1 MQSGMS
7 YRREIDGLRACA
19 VVPVVLFHLNA
30 GWLPGGFLG
39 VDVFF
44 VISGF
49 LITRILLREIEAG
62 TFSFTEFMVRR
73 VLRIVPAL
81 LTMIVATLVVTW
93 FFVFRPDQ
101 PTIGRQAVAALLSVA
116 NVYFWRTTGNYW
128 GPQAEQSPLL
138 HTWSLSVE
146 EQFYLVTP
154 LCLWILH
161 RVAPQRLR
169 PAILAAT
176 LASFGL
182 FLFGLATGR
191 VTSTFYLLHAR
202 AWELGA
208 GCCLAAFLPPDHQ
221 IRSERAPW
229 RDAVGLLGLGL
240 IFASFVLAPW
250 AGTGLNW
257 MASLTV
263 VGPALVLAFAQS
275 GPCHWLLTRQPLTWL
290 GKASYSI
297 YLWHWPVIV
306 LSKLGGRMSSTWLLC
321 IPILLLGALSYYL
334 VEMPSRRNRRLL
346 PAIAG
351 GYALAVCLAFAVT
364 QSNTHYDTSDFGKP
378 MVTLVSYGLRGPS
391 SLSGLKSDPFLD
403 MMRMS
408 YEMPDRVRSAD
419 EFLQG
424 GLILGPEGTPRI
436 VVLGDSHGCMW
447 ASAIRT
453 VIETRGITTSFQVA
467 VGIKPFIDLPIGR
480 CRQYSPFTPQENI
493 DFDKA
498 RMAWIARWKPDL
510 VIIGSRWSL
519 SLESDAA
526 PLLEFLESHA
536 GHVLLVEQPPE
547 LDLGEGCSAIQWL
560 CYQGVRPRDGV
571 RHYLPAGDTEAY
583 ERGRIAARNLA
594 KRYRNV
600 TVMPTYDLYAGGADG
615 HETLALDG
623 KDMVYFDDDHLTD
636 YGAQLAAPRFEAII
650 SDLVPSEPIDPLPK
664 S

>member
-1 MQSGMS
+1 MQSGTS

-19 VVPVVLFHLNA
+19 VVPVVLFHLGA

-49 LITRILLREIEAG
+49 LITRILLRDIEAG

-73 VLRIVPAL
+73 ILRIVPAM
-81 LTMIVATLVVTW
+81 LTMIVATLAVTW

-101 PTIGRQAVAALLSVA
+101 PGIGGQAVAALLSVA
-116 NVYFWRTTGNYW
+116 NIYFWRTTGNYW

-146 EQFYLVTP
+146 EQFYLVAP
-154 LCLWILH
+154 LCFWMVH

-169 PAILAAT
+169 PAILVAT

-182 FLFGLATGR
+182 FLYSLAVGR
-191 VTSTFYLLHAR
+191 LTSTFYLLPTR

-208 GCCLAAFLPPDHQ
+208 GCCLAAFLPPDRQ
-221 IRSERAPW
+221 VQSKRAPW
-229 RDAVGLLGLGL
+229 RDTAGLFGLGL
-240 IFASFVLAPW
+240 ILATFVLAPW
-250 AGTGLNW
+250 AGKNLNW

-263 VGPALVLAFAQS
+263 VGSALVLAFAQA

-306 LSKLGGRMSSTWLLC
+306 LAELLGRKATPWLLC
-321 IPILLLGALSYYL
+321 IPILLLGALSYCL
-334 VEMPSRRNRRLL
+334 VETPSRRNRRLL
-346 PAIAG
+346 PVIAG
-351 GYALAVCLAFAVT
+351 GYALAICLAVAVAR
-364 QSNTHYDTSDFGKP
+364 SNGHYDTSAFGRP
-378 MVTLVSYGLRGPS
+378 TVTLVSYGLRGPRWV
-391 SLSGLKSDPFLD
+391 SDRVSDRFWD
-403 MMRMS
+403 SMRIS
-408 YEMPDRVRSAD
+408 YEVPDRVRPAD
-419 EFLQG
+419 EYVQG
-424 GLILGPEGTPRI
+424 GLIFGPEGTPRV

-453 VIETRGITTSFQVA
+453 VIERRGITTSFQA
-467 VGIKPFIDLPIGR
+467 AGATKPFIDLPAGSR
-480 CRQYSPFTPQENI
+480 WQHAPFTPQENI

-510 VIIGSRWSL
+510 VIVNALWSA
-519 SLESDAA
+519 SLESDAV

-547 LDLGEGCSAIQWL
+547 LDIGDRRSAIQWL

-571 RHYLPAGDTEAY
+571 RHYLPASDTEAY
-583 ERGRIAARNLA
+583 ERGRSALRNLV

-600 TVMPTYDLYAGGADG
+600 TVMPTHDLYAGGADG
-615 HETLALDG
+615 HEALVLDG
-623 KDMVYFDDDHLTD
+623 KNVVYFDDDHLTD
-636 YGAQLAAPRFEAII
+636 YGAQLAAPRFEAVI
-650 SDLVPSEPIDPLPK
+650 SDLVPAEPVTP
-664 S
+664 

>member
-1 MQSGMS
+1 MQSGTS

-19 VVPVVLFHLNA
+19 VVPVVLFHLGA
-30 GWLPGGFLG
+30 DWLPGGFLG

-49 LITRILLREIEAG
+49 LITRILLREIGGG
-62 TFSFTEFMVRR
+62 TLSFTEFMVRR
-73 VLRIVPAL
+73 ILRIMPAL
-81 LTMIVATLVVTW
+81 LAMIVATLVMTW

-146 EQFYLVTP
+146 EQFYLVAP
-154 LCLWILH
+154 LCFWMVH
-161 RVAPQRLR
+161 RIAPQRLR

-176 LASFGL
+176 LASFVL

-191 VTSTFYLLHAR
+191 LPSTFYLLPTR
-202 AWELGA
+202 VWELGA

-221 IRSERAPW
+221 IQSERALW
-229 RDAVGLLGLGL
+229 RDAAGLLGLGVIL
-240 IFASFVLAPW
+240 ATFVLSPW

-257 MASLTV
+257 MATLTV
-263 VGPALVLAFAQS
+263 VGTALVLAFAQT

-306 LSKLGGRMSSTWLLC
+306 LSKLDGRMSSIWLLC
-321 IPILLLGALSYYL
+321 IPILVLGALSYEL
-334 VEMPSRRNRRLL
+334 VEQPSRRNRRLL
-346 PAIAG
+346 PVIAG
-351 GYALAVCLAFAVT
+351 GYALAIGLALAVA
-364 QSNTHYDTSDFGKP
+364 QSNRHYDTSAFGRP
-378 MVTLVSYGLRGPS
+378 TLTLDSYGLHGPRWA
-391 SLSGLKSDPFLD
+391 SDPEFD
-403 MMRMS
+403 RFWDSMRIS
-408 YEMPDRVRSAD
+408 YEVADRVRPAD
-419 EFLQG
+419 EYVQG
-424 GLILGPEGTPRI
+424 GLIFGPEGTPRV

-453 VIETRGITTSFQVA
+453 VIERRGITTSFQA
-467 VGIKPFIDLPIGR
+467 AEATQPFIDLPVDRIRAGV
-480 CRQYSPFTPQENI
+480 FTAQERI

-510 VIIGSRWSL
+510 VIVSALWSA
-519 SLESDAA
+519 SLERDAV

-547 LDLGEGCSAIQWL
+547 LDIVDRRSAVQWL

-583 ERGRIAARNLA
+583 ERGRTALRNLA
-594 KRYRNV
+594 KRYQNV
-600 TVMPTYDLYAGGADG
+600 TVMPTHDLYTGGADG
-615 HETLALDG
+615 HEALVLDG
-623 KDMVYFDDDHLTD
+623 KNMVYLDDDHLTD

-650 SDLVPSEPIDPLPK
+650 SDLVPVEPSTP
-664 S
+664 

>member
-1 MQSGMS
+1 MQSGTS

-19 VVPVVLFHLNA
+19 VVPVVLFHLGA

-49 LITRILLREIEAG
+49 LITRILLRDIEAG
-62 TFSFTEFMVRR
+62 AFSFSEFMVRR
-73 VLRIVPAL
+73 ILRILPAM
-81 LTMIVATLVVTW
+81 LTMIVATLAVTW

-101 PTIGRQAVAALLSVA
+101 PGIGSQAVAALLSVA

-146 EQFYLVTP
+146 EQFYLVAP
-154 LCLWILH
+154 LCFWMVH

-182 FLFGLATGR
+182 FLYSLAVGR
-191 VTSTFYLLHAR
+191 LTSTFYPLPTR

-208 GCCLAAFLPPDHQ
+208 GCCLAGFLPLERRLQ
-221 IRSERAPW
+221 SERTPW
-229 RDAVGLLGLGL
+229 RDTAGLVGLGL
-240 IFASFVLAPW
+240 ILATFVFAPW

-263 VGPALVLAFAQS
+263 VGSVLVLAFAQV

-306 LSKLGGRMSSTWLLC
+306 LSKLGGRVSSIWLLC
-321 IPILLLGALSYYL
+321 LPILLLGALSYYL
-334 VEMPSRRNRRLL
+334 VETPSRRNRRLL
-346 PAIAG
+346 PVIAG
-351 GYALAVCLAFAVT
+351 GYALAVGLAFAVT
-364 QSNTHYDTSDFGKP
+364 QSNMHYDTSAFARPKV
-378 MVTLVSYGLRGPS
+378 MQVSYGLRGS
-391 SLSGLKSDPFLD
+391 RSLSGTKSNTVLD
-403 MMRMS
+403 MMRIS
-408 YEMPDRVRSAD
+408 YEVPDRVRPAD

-447 ASAIRT
+447 APAIRT
-453 VIETRGITTSFQVA
+453 VIETRGITTSFQA
-467 VGIKPFIDLPIGR
+467 AGSTQPFIDLPVDR
-480 CRQYSPFTPQENI
+480 RWQHTSFTPQENI

-510 VIIGSRWSL
+510 VIVSALWSA
-519 SLESDAA
+519 SLESDAD

-547 LDLGEGCSAIQWL
+547 LDLVNCRSVMQWL
-560 CYQGVRPRDGV
+560 CHQGVRPRDGV

-583 ERGRIAARNLA
+583 ERGRTALRSLA

-600 TVMPTYDLYAGGADG
+600 TVMPTYDLYAGNADVR
-615 HETLALDG
+615 EVLVLDG
-623 KDMVYFDDDHLTD
+623 KNVVYMDDDHLTD
-636 YGAQLAAPRFEAII
+636 YGAHLAQQRFDAII
-650 SDLVPSEPIDPLPK
+650 ADVMPVEPIEP
-664 S
+664 

>member
-1 MQSGMS
+1 MQSGTS

-19 VVPVVLFHLNA
+19 VVPVVLFHLGA

-49 LITRILLREIEAG
+49 LITRILLRDIEAG

-73 VLRIVPAL
+73 ILRIVPAM
-81 LTMIVATLVVTW
+81 LTMIVATLAVTW

-101 PTIGRQAVAALLSVA
+101 PGIGGQAVAALLSVA
-116 NVYFWRTTGNYW
+116 NIYFWRTTGNYW

-146 EQFYLVTP
+146 EQFYLVAP
-154 LCLWILH
+154 LCFWMVH

-169 PAILAAT
+169 PAILVAT
-176 LASFGL
+176 IASFGL
-182 FLFGLATGR
+182 FLYSLAVGR
-191 VTSTFYLLHAR
+191 LTSTFYLLPTR

-208 GCCLAAFLPPDHQ
+208 GCCLAAFLPPDRQ
-221 IRSERAPW
+221 VQSKRAPW
-229 RDAVGLLGLGL
+229 RDTAGLFGLGL
-240 IFASFVLAPW
+240 ILATFVLAPW
-250 AGTGLNW
+250 AGKNLNW

-263 VGPALVLAFAQS
+263 VGSALVLAFAQA

-306 LSKLGGRMSSTWLLC
+306 LAELLGRKATPWLLC
-321 IPILLLGALSYYL
+321 IPILLLGALSYCL
-334 VEMPSRRNRRLL
+334 VETPSRRNRRLL
-346 PAIAG
+346 PVIAG
-351 GYALAVCLAFAVT
+351 GYALAICLAVAVAR
-364 QSNTHYDTSDFGKP
+364 SNGHYDTSAFGRP
-378 MVTLVSYGLRGPS
+378 TVTLVSYGLRGPRWV
-391 SLSGLKSDPFLD
+391 SDRVSDRFWD
-403 MMRMS
+403 SMRIS
-408 YEMPDRVRSAD
+408 YEVPDRVRPAD
-419 EFLQG
+419 EYVQG
-424 GLILGPEGTPRI
+424 GLIFGPEGTPRV

-453 VIETRGITTSFQVA
+453 VIERRGITTSFQA
-467 VGIKPFIDLPIGR
+467 AGATKPFIDLPAGSR
-480 CRQYSPFTPQENI
+480 WQHAPFTPQENI

-510 VIIGSRWSL
+510 VIVNALWSA
-519 SLESDAA
+519 SLESDAV

-547 LDLGEGCSAIQWL
+547 LDIGDRRSAIQWL

-571 RHYLPAGDTEAY
+571 RHYLPASDTEAY
-583 ERGRIAARNLA
+583 ERGRSALRNLV

-600 TVMPTYDLYAGGADG
+600 TVMPTHDLYAGGADG
-615 HETLALDG
+615 HEALVLDG
-623 KDMVYFDDDHLTD
+623 KNVVYFDDDHLTD
-636 YGAQLAAPRFEAII
+636 YGAQLAAPRFEAVI
-650 SDLVPSEPIDPLPK
+650 SDLVPAEPVTP
-664 S
+664 

>member
-1 MQSGMS
+1 MQSGTS

-19 VVPVVLFHLNA
+19 VVPVVLFHLGV

-49 LITRILLREIEAG
+49 LITRILLRDIEAG

-73 VLRIVPAL
+73 ILRIVPAM
-81 LTMIVATLVVTW
+81 LTMIVATLAVTW

-101 PTIGRQAVAALLSVA
+101 PGIGGQAVAALLSVA
-116 NVYFWRTTGNYW
+116 NIYFWRTTGNYW

-146 EQFYLVTP
+146 EQFYLVAP
-154 LCLWILH
+154 LCFWMVH

-169 PAILAAT
+169 PAILVAT

-182 FLFGLATGR
+182 FLYSLAVGR
-191 VTSTFYLLHAR
+191 LTSTFYLLPTR

-208 GCCLAAFLPPDHQ
+208 GCCLAAFLPPDRQ
-221 IRSERAPW
+221 VQSKRAPW
-229 RDAVGLLGLGL
+229 RDTAGLFGLGL
-240 IFASFVLAPW
+240 ILATFVLAPW
-250 AGTGLNW
+250 AGKNLNW

-263 VGPALVLAFAQS
+263 VGSALVLAFAQA

-306 LSKLGGRMSSTWLLC
+306 LAELLGRKATPWLLC
-321 IPILLLGALSYYL
+321 IPILLLGALSYCL
-334 VEMPSRRNRRLL
+334 VETPSRRNRRLL
-346 PAIAG
+346 PVIAG
-351 GYALAVCLAFAVT
+351 GYALAICLAVAVAR
-364 QSNTHYDTSDFGKP
+364 SNGHYDTSAFGRP
-378 MVTLVSYGLRGPS
+378 TVTLVSYGLRGPRWV
-391 SLSGLKSDPFLD
+391 SDRVSDRFWD
-403 MMRMS
+403 SMRIS
-408 YEMPDRVRSAD
+408 YEVPDRVRPAD
-419 EFLQG
+419 EYVQG
-424 GLILGPEGTPRI
+424 GLIFGPEGTPRV

-453 VIETRGITTSFQVA
+453 VIERRGITTSFQA
-467 VGIKPFIDLPIGR
+467 AGATKPFIDLPAGSR
-480 CRQYSPFTPQENI
+480 WQHAPFTPQENI

-510 VIIGSRWSL
+510 VIVNALWSA
-519 SLESDAA
+519 SLESDAV

-547 LDLGEGCSAIQWL
+547 LDIGDRRSAIQWL

-571 RHYLPAGDTEAY
+571 RHYLPASDTEAY
-583 ERGRIAARNLA
+583 ERGRSALRNLV

-600 TVMPTYDLYAGGADG
+600 TVMPTHDLYAGGADG
-615 HETLALDG
+615 HEALVLDG
-623 KDMVYFDDDHLTD
+623 KNVVYFDDDHLTD
-636 YGAQLAAPRFEAII
+636 YGAQLAAPRFEAVI
-650 SDLVPSEPIDPLPK
+650 SDLVPAEPVTP
-664 S
+664 

>member
-1 MQSGMS
+1 MQSGTS

-19 VVPVVLFHLNA
+19 VVPVVLFHLGA

-49 LITRILLREIEAG
+49 LITRILLRDIEAG

-73 VLRIVPAL
+73 ILRILPAM
-81 LTMIVATLVVTW
+81 LTMIVATLAVTW

-101 PTIGRQAVAALLSVA
+101 PGIGRQAVAALLSVA

-146 EQFYLVTP
+146 EQFYLVAP
-154 LCLWILH
+154 LCFWILH
-161 RVAPQRLR
+161 RVSPQRLR

-191 VTSTFYLLHAR
+191 LTPTFYLLPTR

-208 GCCLAAFLPPDHQ
+208 GCCLAAFLPPDHR

-229 RDAVGLLGLGL
+229 RDTAGLVGLGL
-240 IFASFVLAPW
+240 ILATFVLAPW

-263 VGPALVLAFAQS
+263 VGSALVLAFAQA

-306 LSKLGGRMSSTWLLC
+306 LAELLGRKATPWLLC
-321 IPILLLGALSYYL
+321 IPILLLGALSYCL
-334 VEMPSRRNRRLL
+334 VETPSRRNRRLL
-346 PAIAG
+346 PVIAG
-351 GYALAVCLAFAVT
+351 GYALAICLAVAVAR
-364 QSNTHYDTSDFGKP
+364 SNGHYDTSAFGRP
-378 MVTLVSYGLRGPS
+378 TVTLVSYGLRGPRWV
-391 SLSGLKSDPFLD
+391 SDRVSDRFWD
-403 MMRMS
+403 SMRIS
-408 YEMPDRVRSAD
+408 YEVPDRVRPAD
-419 EFLQG
+419 EYVQG
-424 GLILGPEGTPRI
+424 GLIFGPEGTPRV

-453 VIETRGITTSFQVA
+453 VIERRGITTSFQA
-467 VGIKPFIDLPIGR
+467 AGATKPFIDLPAGSR
-480 CRQYSPFTPQENI
+480 WQHAPFTPQENI

-510 VIIGSRWSL
+510 VIVNALWSA
-519 SLESDAA
+519 SLESDAV

-547 LDLGEGCSAIQWL
+547 LDIGDRRSAIQWL

-571 RHYLPAGDTEAY
+571 RHYLPASDTEAY
-583 ERGRIAARNLA
+583 ERGRSALRNLV

-600 TVMPTYDLYAGGADG
+600 TVMPTHDLYAGGADG
-615 HETLALDG
+615 HEALVLDG
-623 KDMVYFDDDHLTD
+623 KNVVYFDDDHLTD
-636 YGAQLAAPRFEAII
+636 YGAQLAAPRFEAVI
-650 SDLVPSEPIDPLPK
+650 SDLVPAEPVTP
-664 S
+664 

>member
-1 MQSGMS
+1 MQSGTS

-19 VVPVVLFHLNA
+19 VVPVVLFHLGA

-49 LITRILLREIEAG
+49 LITRILLRDIEAG

-73 VLRIVPAL
+73 ILRIVPAM
-81 LTMIVATLVVTW
+81 LTMIVATLAVTW

-101 PTIGRQAVAALLSVA
+101 PGIGGQAVAALLSVA
-116 NVYFWRTTGNYW
+116 NIYFWRTTGNYW

-146 EQFYLVTP
+146 EQFYLVAP
-154 LCLWILH
+154 LCFWILH

-169 PAILAAT
+169 PAILVAT

-182 FLFGLATGR
+182 FLYSLAVGR
-191 VTSTFYLLHAR
+191 LTSTFYLLPTR

-208 GCCLAAFLPPDHQ
+208 GCCLAAFLPPDRQ
-221 IRSERAPW
+221 VQSKRAPW
-229 RDAVGLLGLGL
+229 RDTAGLFGLGL
-240 IFASFVLAPW
+240 ILATFVLAPW
-250 AGTGLNW
+250 AGKNLNW

-263 VGPALVLAFAQS
+263 VGSALVLAFAQA

-306 LSKLGGRMSSTWLLC
+306 LAELLGRKATPWLLC
-321 IPILLLGALSYYL
+321 IPILLLGALSYCL
-334 VEMPSRRNRRLL
+334 VETPSRRNRRLL
-346 PAIAG
+346 PVIAG
-351 GYALAVCLAFAVT
+351 GYALAICLAVAVAR
-364 QSNTHYDTSDFGKP
+364 SNGHYDTSAFGRP
-378 MVTLVSYGLRGPS
+378 TVTLVSYGLRGPRWV
-391 SLSGLKSDPFLD
+391 SDRVSDRFWD
-403 MMRMS
+403 SMRIS
-408 YEMPDRVRSAD
+408 YEVPDRVRPAD
-419 EFLQG
+419 EYVQG
-424 GLILGPEGTPRI
+424 GLIFGPEGTPRV

-453 VIETRGITTSFQVA
+453 VIERRGITTSFQA
-467 VGIKPFIDLPIGR
+467 AGATKPFIDLPAGSR
-480 CRQYSPFTPQENI
+480 WQHAPFTPQENI

-510 VIIGSRWSL
+510 VIVNALWSA
-519 SLESDAA
+519 SLESDAV

-547 LDLGEGCSAIQWL
+547 LDIGDRRSAIQWL

-571 RHYLPAGDTEAY
+571 RHYLPASDTEAY
-583 ERGRIAARNLA
+583 ERGRSALRNLV

-600 TVMPTYDLYAGGADG
+600 TVMPTHDLYAGGADG
-615 HETLALDG
+615 HEALVLDG
-623 KDMVYFDDDHLTD
+623 KNVVYFDDDHLTD
-636 YGAQLAAPRFEAII
+636 YGAQLAAPRFEAVI
-650 SDLVPSEPIDPLPK
+650 SDLVPAEPVTP
-664 S
+664 

>member
-1 MQSGMS
+1 MQSGTS

-19 VVPVVLFHLNA
+19 VVPVVLFHLGA

-49 LITRILLREIEAG
+49 LITRILLRDIEAG

-73 VLRIVPAL
+73 ILRIVPAM
-81 LTMIVATLVVTW
+81 LTMIVATLAVTW

-101 PTIGRQAVAALLSVA
+101 PGIGRQAVAALLSVA

-146 EQFYLVTP
+146 EQFYLVAP
-154 LCLWILH
+154 LCFWILH
-161 RVAPQRLR
+161 RVSPQRLR

-191 VTSTFYLLHAR
+191 LTPTFYLLPTR

-208 GCCLAAFLPPDHQ
+208 GCCLAAFLPPDRQ
-221 IRSERAPW
+221 VQSKRAPW
-229 RDAVGLLGLGL
+229 RDTAGLFGLGL
-240 IFASFVLAPW
+240 ILATFVLAPW
-250 AGTGLNW
+250 AGKNLNW

-263 VGPALVLAFAQS
+263 VGSALVLAFAQA

-306 LSKLGGRMSSTWLLC
+306 LAELLGRKATPWLLC
-321 IPILLLGALSYYL
+321 IPILLLGALSYCL
-334 VEMPSRRNRRLL
+334 VETPSRRNRRLL
-346 PAIAG
+346 PVIAG
-351 GYALAVCLAFAVT
+351 GYALAICLAVAVAR
-364 QSNTHYDTSDFGKP
+364 SNGHYDTSAFGRP
-378 MVTLVSYGLRGPS
+378 TVTLVSYGLRGPRWV
-391 SLSGLKSDPFLD
+391 SDRVSDRFWD
-403 MMRMS
+403 SMRIS
-408 YEMPDRVRSAD
+408 YEVPDRVRPAD
-419 EFLQG
+419 EYVQG
-424 GLILGPEGTPRI
+424 GLIFGPEGTPRV

-453 VIETRGITTSFQVA
+453 VIERRGITTSFQA
-467 VGIKPFIDLPIGR
+467 AGATKPFIDLPAGSR
-480 CRQYSPFTPQENI
+480 WQHAPFTPQENI

-510 VIIGSRWSL
+510 VIVNALWSA
-519 SLESDAA
+519 SLESDAV

-547 LDLGEGCSAIQWL
+547 LDIGDRRSAIQWL

-571 RHYLPAGDTEAY
+571 RHYLPASDTEAY
-583 ERGRIAARNLA
+583 ERGRSALRNLV

-600 TVMPTYDLYAGGADG
+600 TVMPTHDLYAGGADG
-615 HETLALDG
+615 HEALVLDG
-623 KDMVYFDDDHLTD
+623 KNVVYFDDDHLTD
-636 YGAQLAAPRFEAII
+636 YGAQLAAPRFEAVI
-650 SDLVPSEPIDPLPK
+650 SDLVPAEPVTP
-664 S
+664 

>member
-1 MQSGMS
+1 MQSGTS

-19 VVPVVLFHLNA
+19 VVPVVLFHLGA

-49 LITRILLREIEAG
+49 LITRILLRDIEAG

-73 VLRIVPAL
+73 ILRILPAM
-81 LTMIVATLVVTW
+81 LTMIVATLAVTW

-101 PTIGRQAVAALLSVA
+101 PGIGRQAVAALLSVA

-146 EQFYLVTP
+146 EQFYLVAP
-154 LCLWILH
+154 LCFWMVH

-169 PAILAAT
+169 PAILVAT

-182 FLFGLATGR
+182 FLYSLAVGR
-191 VTSTFYLLHAR
+191 LTSTFYLLPTR

-208 GCCLAAFLPPDHQ
+208 GCCLAAFLPPDRQ
-221 IRSERAPW
+221 VQSKRAPW
-229 RDAVGLLGLGL
+229 RDTAGLFGLGL
-240 IFASFVLAPW
+240 ILATFVLAPW
-250 AGTGLNW
+250 AGKNLNW

-263 VGPALVLAFAQS
+263 VGSALVLAFAQA

-306 LSKLGGRMSSTWLLC
+306 LAELLGRKATPWLLC
-321 IPILLLGALSYYL
+321 IPILLLGALSYCL
-334 VEMPSRRNRRLL
+334 VETPSRRNRRLL
-346 PAIAG
+346 PVIAG
-351 GYALAVCLAFAVT
+351 GYALAICLAVAVAR
-364 QSNTHYDTSDFGKP
+364 SNGHYDTSAFGRP
-378 MVTLVSYGLRGPS
+378 TVTLVSYGLRGPRWV
-391 SLSGLKSDPFLD
+391 SDRVSDRFWD
-403 MMRMS
+403 SMRIS
-408 YEMPDRVRSAD
+408 YEVPDRVRPAD
-419 EFLQG
+419 EYVQG
-424 GLILGPEGTPRI
+424 GLIFGPEGTPRV

-453 VIETRGITTSFQVA
+453 VIERRGITTSFQA
-467 VGIKPFIDLPIGR
+467 AGATKPFIDLPAGSR
-480 CRQYSPFTPQENI
+480 WQHAPFTPQENI

-510 VIIGSRWSL
+510 VIVNALWSA
-519 SLESDAA
+519 SLESDAV

-547 LDLGEGCSAIQWL
+547 LDIGDRRSAIQWL

-571 RHYLPAGDTEAY
+571 RHYLPASDTEAY
-583 ERGRIAARNLA
+583 ERGRSALRNLV

-600 TVMPTYDLYAGGADG
+600 TVMPTHDLYAGGADG
-615 HETLALDG
+615 HEALVLDG
-623 KDMVYFDDDHLTD
+623 KNVVYFDDDHLTD
-636 YGAQLAAPRFEAII
+636 YGAQLAAPRFEAVI
-650 SDLVPSEPIDPLPK
+650 SDLVPAEPVTP
-664 S
+664 

>member
-1 MQSGMS
+1 MQSGTS

-19 VVPVVLFHLNA
+19 VVPVVLFHLGA

-49 LITRILLREIEAG
+49 LITRILLRDIEAG

-73 VLRIVPAL
+73 ILRILPAM
-81 LTMIVATLVVTW
+81 LTMIGATLAVTW

-101 PTIGRQAVAALLSVA
+101 PTIGSQAVAALLSVA

-146 EQFYLVTP
+146 EQFYLVAP
-154 LCLWILH
+154 LCFWMVH

-169 PAILAAT
+169 PAILVAT

-182 FLFGLATGR
+182 FLYSLAVGR
-191 VTSTFYLLHAR
+191 LTSTFYLLPTR

-208 GCCLAAFLPPDHQ
+208 GCCLAGFLPLERRLQ
-221 IRSERAPW
+221 SERTPW
-229 RDAVGLLGLGL
+229 RDTAGLVGLGL
-240 IFASFVLAPW
+240 ILATFVFAPW

-263 VGPALVLAFAQS
+263 VGSVLVLAFAQA

-306 LSKLGGRMSSTWLLC
+306 LAELLGRKATPWLLC
-321 IPILLLGALSYYL
+321 IPILLLGALSYCL
-334 VEMPSRRNRRLL
+334 VETPSRRNRRLL
-346 PAIAG
+346 PVIAG
-351 GYALAVCLAFAVT
+351 GYALAICLAVAVAR
-364 QSNTHYDTSDFGKP
+364 SNGHYDTSAFGRP
-378 MVTLVSYGLRGPS
+378 TVTLVSYGLRGPRWV
-391 SLSGLKSDPFLD
+391 SDRVSDRFWD
-403 MMRMS
+403 SMRIS
-408 YEMPDRVRSAD
+408 YEVPDRVRPAD
-419 EFLQG
+419 EYVQG
-424 GLILGPEGTPRI
+424 GLIFGPEGTPRV

-453 VIETRGITTSFQVA
+453 VIERRGITTSFQA
-467 VGIKPFIDLPIGR
+467 AGATKPFIDLPAGSR
-480 CRQYSPFTPQENI
+480 WQHAPFTPQENI

-510 VIIGSRWSL
+510 VIVNALWSA
-519 SLESDAA
+519 SLESDAV

-547 LDLGEGCSAIQWL
+547 LDIGDRRSAIQWL

-571 RHYLPAGDTEAY
+571 RHYLPASDTEAY
-583 ERGRIAARNLA
+583 ERGRSALRNLV

-600 TVMPTYDLYAGGADG
+600 TVMPTHDLYAGGADG
-615 HETLALDG
+615 HEALVLDG
-623 KDMVYFDDDHLTD
+623 KNVVYFDDDHLTD
-636 YGAQLAAPRFEAII
+636 YGAQLAAPRFEAVI
-650 SDLVPSEPIDPLPK
+650 SDLVPAEPVTP
-664 S
+664 

>member
-1 MQSGMS
+1 MQSGTS

-19 VVPVVLFHLNA
+19 VVPVVLFHLGA

-49 LITRILLREIEAG
+49 LITRILLRDIEAG

-73 VLRIVPAL
+73 ILRIVPAL

-146 EQFYLVTP
+146 EQFYLVAP
-154 LCLWILH
+154 LCFWMVH

-176 LASFGL
+176 IASFGL
-182 FLFGLATGR
+182 FLYSLAVGR
-191 VTSTFYLLHAR
+191 LTSTFYLLPTR

-208 GCCLAAFLPPDHQ
+208 GCCLAAFLPPDHR

-229 RDAVGLLGLGL
+229 RDTVGLLGLGL
-240 IFASFVLAPW
+240 ILATFVLAPW
-250 AGTGLNW
+250 AGPNLNW

-263 VGPALVLAFAQS
+263 AGTVLVLAFAQA

-306 LSKLGGRMSSTWLLC
+306 LSKLDGRAASLWLLC
-321 IPILLLGALSYYL
+321 LAILLLGALSHYL
-334 VEMPSRRNRRLL
+334 VETPSRRNRRLL
-346 PAIAG
+346 PMIAG
-351 GYALAVCLAFAVT
+351 GYVLAVGLAFAVT
-364 QSNTHYDTSDFGKP
+364 QSNRHYDTSAFGRP
-378 MVTLVSYGLRGPS
+378 TVSLPFYGLLGPGGANPEYVR
-391 SLSGLKSDPFLD
+391 LWGIV
-403 MMRMS
+403 RAS
-408 YEMPDRVRSAD
+408 YEVLDRVRPAD
-419 EFLQG
+419 EYVQG
-424 GLILGPEGTPRI
+424 GLILGPEATPK
-436 VVLGDSHGCMW
+436 VVLLGDSHGCMW
-447 ASAIRT
+447 APTIHAVTER
-453 VIETRGITTSFQVA
+453 RGITMSSQAAVATQPFVNLPEGRLWPNDSFTTRDKIA
-467 VGIKPFIDLPIGR
+467 
-480 CRQYSPFTPQENI
+480 
-493 DFDKA
+493 FDKA

-510 VIIGSRWSL
+510 VIISALWSA
-519 SLESDAA
+519 SLERDAD

-547 LDLGEGCSAIQWL
+547 LDIVNARSAMQWL
-560 CYQGVRPRDGV
+560 CYQGVQPREGV
-571 RHYLPAGDTEAY
+571 RHYLPASDTEAY
-583 ERGRIAARNLA
+583 ERGRSALRNLA

-600 TVMPTYDLYAGGADG
+600 TVMPTYDLYTGGADG
-615 HETLALDG
+615 HDALVLAG
-623 KDMVYFDDDHLTD
+623 KNVAYLDDDHLTD
-636 YGAQLAAPRFEAII
+636 YGAQLAVPRFAAII
-650 SDLVPSEPIDPLPK
+650 AELVPSVPVTP
-664 S
+664 

>member
-1 MQSGMS
+1 MQSGTS

-19 VVPVVLFHLNA
+19 VVPVVLFHLGV

-49 LITRILLREIEAG
+49 LITRILLRDIEAG

-73 VLRIVPAL
+73 ILRILPAM
-81 LTMIVATLVVTW
+81 LTMIVATLAVTW

-101 PTIGRQAVAALLSVA
+101 PGIGRQAVAALLSVA

-146 EQFYLVTP
+146 EQFYLVAP
-154 LCLWILH
+154 LCFWILH
-161 RVAPQRLR
+161 RVSPQRLR

-191 VTSTFYLLHAR
+191 LTPTFYLLPTR

-208 GCCLAAFLPPDHQ
+208 GCCLAAFLPPDRQ
-221 IRSERAPW
+221 VQSKRAPW
-229 RDAVGLLGLGL
+229 RDTAGLFGLGL
-240 IFASFVLAPW
+240 ILATIVLAPW
-250 AGTGLNW
+250 AGKNLNW

-263 VGPALVLAFAQS
+263 VGSALVLAFAQA

-306 LSKLGGRMSSTWLLC
+306 LAELLGRKATPWLLC
-321 IPILLLGALSYYL
+321 IPILLLGALSYEL
-334 VEMPSRRNRRLL
+334 VEQPSRRNRRLL
-346 PAIAG
+346 PVIAG
-351 GYALAVCLAFAVT
+351 GFALAVGLAFAVA
-364 QSNTHYDTSDFGKP
+364 QSNMHYDTSAFGRP
-378 MVTLVSYGLRGPS
+378 TLTLGYYSLRGPKQAS
-391 SLSGLKSDPFLD
+391 HPVHKRAWIAVGFG
-403 MMRMS
+403 
-408 YEMPDRVRSAD
+408 YEVLDRVRPAD

-424 GLILGPEGTPRI
+424 GLILGPEGTPRV

-447 ASAIRT
+447 APAIRT
-453 VIETRGITTSFQVA
+453 VIETQGITTSFQTS
-467 VGIKPFIDLPIGR
+467 GGTQPFIDLPPGR
-480 CRQYSPFTPQENI
+480 LWPNDSFTTRDKIE
-493 DFDKA
+493 FDKA

-510 VIIGSRWSL
+510 VIVSALWSA
-519 SLESDAA
+519 SLESDAD

-547 LDLGEGCSAIQWL
+547 LDIGNGRSAMQWL
-560 CYQGVRPRDGV
+560 CYQRVQPRDGV
-571 RHYLPAGDTEAY
+571 RHYLPARDTEAY
-583 ERGRIAARNLA
+583 ERGRTALRSLA

-600 TVMPTYDLYAGGADG
+600 TIMPTYDLYAGGADG
-615 HETLALDG
+615 HETLVLDG
-623 KDMVYFDDDHLTD
+623 KNVVYVDDHHLTD
-636 YGAQLAAPRFEAII
+636 YGAHLAQQRFDAII
-650 SDLVPSEPIDPLPK
+650 ADVMPVEPIEP
-664 S
+664 

>member
-1 MQSGMS
+1 MQSGTS

-19 VVPVVLFHLNA
+19 VVPVVLFHLGA

-49 LITRILLREIEAG
+49 LITRILLRDIEAG

-73 VLRIVPAL
+73 ILRIVPAM
-81 LTMIVATLVVTW
+81 LTMIVATLAVTW

-101 PTIGRQAVAALLSVA
+101 PGIGGQAVAALLSVA
-116 NVYFWRTTGNYW
+116 NIYFWRTTGNYW

-146 EQFYLVTP
+146 EQFYLVAP
-154 LCLWILH
+154 LCFWMVH

-169 PAILAAT
+169 PAILVAT

-182 FLFGLATGR
+182 FLYSLAVGR
-191 VTSTFYLLHAR
+191 LTSTFYLLPTR

-208 GCCLAAFLPPDHQ
+208 GCCLAAFLPPDRQ
-221 IRSERAPW
+221 VQSKRAPW
-229 RDAVGLLGLGL
+229 RDTAGLFGLGL
-240 IFASFVLAPW
+240 ILATFVLAPW
-250 AGTGLNW
+250 AGKNLNW

-263 VGPALVLAFAQS
+263 VGSALVLAVAQA

-306 LSKLGGRMSSTWLLC
+306 LAELLGRKATPWLLC
-321 IPILLLGALSYYL
+321 IPILLLGALSYCL
-334 VEMPSRRNRRLL
+334 VETPSRRNRRLL
-346 PAIAG
+346 PVIAG
-351 GYALAVCLAFAVT
+351 GYALAICLAVAVAR
-364 QSNTHYDTSDFGKP
+364 SNGHYDTSAFGRP
-378 MVTLVSYGLRGPS
+378 TVTLVSYGLRGPRWV
-391 SLSGLKSDPFLD
+391 SDRVSDRFWD
-403 MMRMS
+403 SMRIS
-408 YEMPDRVRSAD
+408 YEVPDRVRPAD
-419 EFLQG
+419 EYVQG
-424 GLILGPEGTPRI
+424 GLIFGPEGTPRV

-453 VIETRGITTSFQVA
+453 VIERRGITTSFQA
-467 VGIKPFIDLPIGR
+467 AGATKPFIDLPAGSR
-480 CRQYSPFTPQENI
+480 WQHAPFTPQENI

-510 VIIGSRWSL
+510 VIVNALWSA
-519 SLESDAA
+519 SLESDAV

-547 LDLGEGCSAIQWL
+547 LDIGDRRSAIQWL

-571 RHYLPAGDTEAY
+571 RHYLPASDTEAY
-583 ERGRIAARNLA
+583 ERGRSALRNLV

-600 TVMPTYDLYAGGADG
+600 TVMPTHDLYAGGADG
-615 HETLALDG
+615 HEALVLDG
-623 KDMVYFDDDHLTD
+623 KNVVYFDDDHLTD
-636 YGAQLAAPRFEAII
+636 YGAQLAAPRFEAVI
-650 SDLVPSEPIDPLPK
+650 SDLVPAEPVTP
-664 S
+664 